1 VIPPPA
7 VALDTVA
14 SAATAAGTLALA
26 FVTYKMVRKTA
37 DVAETGKL
45 AAQAAAVEA
54 DATRRLVELERD
66 QMRDAR
72 LPIVMPIASVGV
84 GDTQNGEVVMTMPV
98 ENIGVGPAIGLRL
111 RLEFRDQ
118 NGDPSVAPQPMQMQQ
133 GARAGLGV
141 GQRADLRLVYRGLAI
156 GPLLPFRIELT
167 FADTFGNQFRVVGL
181 SIPEESR
188 YEGLELQALDK
199 AGMPVAT
206 IAA

>member
-1 VIPPPA
+1 MLVLP
-7 VALDTVA
+7 
-14 SAATAAGTLALA
+14 

-45 AAQAAAVEA
+45 AAQAAAAEA

-84 GDTQNGEVVMTMPV
+84 GGTQTGEVVMTMPV
-98 ENIGVGPAIGLRL
+98 ANIGVGPAIGLRL

-133 GARAGLGV
+133 GARAPRR
-141 GQRADLRLVYRGLAI
+141 RAARRFAPRLPRPPHRAATAVSDRA
-156 GPLLPFRIELT
+156 
-167 FADTFGNQFRVVGL
+167 
-181 SIPEESR
+181 
-188 YEGLELQALDK
+188 QALDK

>member
-1 VIPPPA
+1 VIPPPG

-14 SAATAAGTLALA
+14 SAATAAGTLVLA
-26 FVTYKMVRKTA
+26 FVTYKMVRNTA

-72 LPIVMPIASVGV
+72 LPIVMPIASVGL

-98 ENIGVGPAIGLRL
+98 ENIGVGPAWSSGTRTATP
-111 RLEFRDQ
+111 
-118 NGDPSVAPQPMQMQQ
+118 PSLPSRCRWSRERAPASASGSAPICASSTAASPS
-133 GARAGLGV
+133 GRYCRFGSSAPSPIPSATSSGSS
-141 GQRADLRLVYRGLAI
+141 AS
-156 GPLLPFRIELT
+156 GP
-167 FADTFGNQFRVVGL
+167 DK
-181 SIPEESR
+181 SR